1 MAGLK
6 WHGDAVI
13 RLIEAAGSRGVD
25 EGIDIIGDLSQERVL
40 VQTGDLKRSRRTV
53 RQGLQAAV
61 GYTDSKAVGAH
72 ENLAVTP
79 DRKKNPQ
86 ARPKFLESAANDSH
100 GKVRDAVADN
110 IRKVL

>member
-1 MAGLK
+1 MAGLT
-6 WHGDAVI
+6 WHGDAI
-13 RLIEAAGSRGVD
+13 TKLIEAAGQRGVD

-40 VQTGDLKRSRRTV
+40 VQTGALKRSRRTV
-53 RQGLQAAV
+53 RRGLTAAV

-79 DRKKNPQ
+79 NRRKNPN
-86 ARPKFLESAANDSH
+86 ARPKFLESAANDSR
-100 GKVRDAVADN
+100 GKVRDAIADN